1 MSTRIKDLA
10 KIIAGN
16 RAGNGEGHSNEGAQR
31 AWKFAF
37 IAIVLG
43 AALLASSIIH
53 AMEAESAMDFQ
64 KNFSPD
70 ITNAIDD
77 AIDWTI
83 VNMDW
88 FFDSISDNLKIAL
101 GHLRDFLVWIP
112 WPVVLA
118 LVFLI
123 GWRAASFPI
132 GVASA
137 AGMAAIGLVNLW
149 EPAMVTVAILMVSVT
164 IAVVV
169 GIPVGVLSARSN
181 LVDTVTRPILDAM
194 QTMPSFVYLVPGI
207 MLFGLGNVAAILA
220 TVLYAIP
227 PCIRLTNLGI
237 RQVDPSVVE
246 AGRSFGSSPLQ
257 LLVKVQIPMAI
268 PTIMAGVNQTVMM
281 ALAMAT
287 IAAMVGAGGLGIEVL
302 RSMGQLEEGRAFVAG
317 AAIVVM
323 AIIIDR
329 ISQGYILA
337 QAKNR
342 H

>member
-1 MSTRIKDLA
+1 
-10 KIIAGN
+10 
-16 RAGNGEGHSNEGAQR
+16 
-31 AWKFAF
+31 
-37 IAIVLG
+37 
-43 AALLASSIIH
+43 
-53 AMEAESAMDFQ
+53 MDFQ

-70 ITNAIDD
+70 ITHAIDD
-77 AIDWTI
+77 GIDWVI
-83 VNMDW
+83 INMDW
-88 FFDSISDNLKIAL
+88 FFDSISDYLKIAL

-118 LVFLI
+118 LVFI
-123 GWRAASFPI
+123 TGWWAAGFRV

-164 IAVVV
+164 IAVLV

-181 LVDTVTRPILDAM
+181 FVDTITRPILDAM

-317 AAIVVM
+317 TAIVVM

-329 ISQGYILA
+329 ISQGYILS
-337 QAKNR
+337 QDSQR
-342 H
+342 